1 MGTQE
6 PSTVVLRHHHPA
18 NTRNHKDR
26 DVLGGPP
33 EVANTGTTKRST
45 HRLFF
50 AKSVLFVCVCSRLV
64 CVSLSSRGTRFRFRT
79 RVCSSN
85 SFFFF
90 LVSPSSCPAV
100 RVLFFMF
107 RVRR

>member
-64 CVSLSSRGTRFRFRT
+64 CVSLSLHAVPAFASE
-79 RVCSSN
+79 
-85 SFFFF
+85 
-90 LVSPSSCPAV
+90 LVSVPPIPSSS
-100 RVLFFMF
+100 F
-107 RVRR
+107 